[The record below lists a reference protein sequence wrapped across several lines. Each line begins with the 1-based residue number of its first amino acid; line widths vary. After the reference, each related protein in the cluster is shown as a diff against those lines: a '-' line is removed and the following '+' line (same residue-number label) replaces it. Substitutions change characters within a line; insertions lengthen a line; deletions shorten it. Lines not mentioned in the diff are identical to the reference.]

1 MLTIPQ
7 ITLSVKRWWGT
18 FGLGDYTN
26 GSDPEQ
32 NLVYGTAKS
41 ETRQSR

>member
-1 MLTIPQ
+1 M
-7 ITLSVKRWWGT
+7 VGDVW
-18 FGLGDYTN
+18 LGDYTN
-26 GSDPEQ
+26 GSDREQ